1 MNGIK
6 ERDYLN
12 FFEMLKFWITQTDNN
27 ITNNGKRVSKSYLD
41 KNNIGDVGKY
51 FKDPLFKEEY
61 IKFNDKYLK
70 INFFSRQSYEGEAN
84 YVGWE
89 EEKFFGYINIVYDYK
104 NKKIKALYKDKY
116 NKRERKEYEKF
127 INYMKQKGY
136 IEGLEKSI
144 DNLGLD
150 KEEPNDD
157 VKELFD
163 YFYNMIEDA
172 KKYLQRKEEE
182 NIRVDKLEEKL

>member
-70 INFFSRQSYEGEAN
+70 INFVDLFPNLLLKGTTLLLFFLNN
-84 YVGWE
+84 Y
-89 EEKFFGYINIVYDYK
+89 FIV
-104 NKKIKALYKDKY
+104 
-116 NKRERKEYEKF
+116 
-127 INYMKQKGY
+127 QKV
-136 IEGLEKSI
+136 IFLH
-144 DNLGLD
+144 
-150 KEEPNDD
+150 
-157 VKELFD
+157 VF
-163 YFYNMIEDA
+163 
-172 KKYLQRKEEE
+172 R
-182 NIRVDKLEEKL
+182 EKLYHFHKPENHSRKYV